1 MADVR
6 ARFCFASVA
15 LDSKTTGVKKT
26 FKIFLQ
32 QWTVHFPTVKTSE
45 QIKLF
50 DVLQCCCRRR
60 CFAESRSR
68 VAPRVQRA
76 AQTRPLR
83 ASPLRRRAL
92 LHSSPPCANGQ
103 SARSCFLY
111 KRGVRPSKWKSS
123 LGCRPEHID
132 SRPRI
137 RGDELL
143 RVLT

>member
-1 MADVR
+1 MPRSTRRDAWLFSSNYAEAKR
-6 ARFCFASVA
+6 KAWNLIEEEFSR
-15 LDSKTTGVKKT
+15 
-26 FKIFLQ
+26 Q
-32 QWTVHFPTVKTSE
+32 QFPTTPK
-45 QIKLF
+45 QL
-50 DVLQCCCRRR
+50 RRFFYNHKGR
-60 CFAESRSR
+60 LLDD
-68 VAPRVQRA
+68 
-76 AQTRPLR
+76 TRQLR

-103 SARSCFLY
+103 SARSGFLY
-111 KRGVRPSKWKSS
+111 KRGVRPSKGKSS